1 VVIVVEYGDHI
12 GTLKNL
18 FGDMQ
23 QAVLFAKKIIDLS
36 GRKYECIGRFLWY
49 CQEKQEYIKIDDKK
63 EYSY

>member
-1 VVIVVEYGDHI
+1 MVIVVEYGDHI

-36 GRKYECIGRFLWY
+36 GQKYECIGRFLWY
-49 CQEKQEYIKIDDKK
+49 CQEKQEYIKIDDEKK
-63 EYSY
+63 FSH